1 MSKPHDARDDHPLF
15 DARGEDTTETMVD
28 TYPPRDEKRESVV
41 RVVEYSRY
49 PRVARDERRLVGFT
63 RNQSR
68 SGMCIVTSDPEVEGT
83 LLRLALRTVDGAGTL
98 DALAHVVWCERR
110 NDGRYWIGLALLE
123 RAGRRMLKVRRVEVV
138 EEDAIGGRLDRFAV
152 PGRGG
157 RMLESA

>member
-1 MSKPHDARDDHPLF
+1 MRNPLDASAEQSLF
-15 DARGEDTTETMVD
+15 DVRGEDTTEVLVD
-28 TYPPRDEKRESVV
+28 TCPPRDEKRESVV

-68 SGMCIVTSDPEVEGT
+68 SGMCIVTSNPEVEGT
-83 LLRLALRTVDGAGTL
+83 LLRVALRTVDGAGTL

-110 NDGRYWIGLALLE
+110 TDGRYWIGLALLE
-123 RAGRRMLKVRRVEVV
+123 RAGRRMLKVRRVEAV
-138 EEDAIGGRLDRFAV
+138 EEDAGGGRADRFAA

>member
-1 MSKPHDARDDHPLF
+1 MRTPTDANGDRALF
-15 DARGEDTTETMVD
+15 DEREADLTD
-28 TYPPRDEKRESVV
+28 DLADAYPPREEKRESVV

-110 NDGRYWIGLALLE
+110 IDGRYWIGLALLE
-123 RAGRRMLKVRRVEVV
+123 RAGRRMLKVRRVEIAD
-138 EEDAIGGRLDRFAV
+138 ENAIGHGSNGFA
-152 PGRGG
+152 PSRHGG